1 MENKYIDKLNELDNA
16 YKGQIIQIL
25 NSCRIAM
32 SKADDVYLPD
42 KVNKYK
48 LEMIDK
54 AIGKINEIKQ
64 DYIRQ
69 ATSQLELEKAALQQ
83 PKPDNRSTTEKLLD
97 AINLSNTIQLNTMQL
112 KTKTQDELIELG
124 REQEDS
130 ILVDCI
136 KSELQN
142 RLNTI
147 PEEKAADRQELRTL
161 IKSMKPYT
169 ELDKLE
175 VAEKQVQDYQ
185 KYYDEF
191 MPGVELGEKLNI
203 GNPRTFLMKDVEL
216 KEGDIE

>member
-1 MENKYIDKLNELDNA
+1 MKNKYIDKLNELDNA

>member
-1 MENKYIDKLNELDNA
+1 
-16 YKGQIIQIL
+16 
-25 NSCRIAM
+25 M

-130 ILVDCI
+130 VLVDCI

>member
-1 MENKYIDKLNELDNA
+1 MKNKYIDKLNELDNA

-32 SKADDVYLPD
+32 SKADDVYLPE

-112 KTKTQDELIELG
+112 KTKTQNELIELG

-130 ILVDCI
+130 VLVDCI

-203 GNPRTFLMKDVEL
+203 GNPRTYLMKDVEL

>member
-1 MENKYIDKLNELDNA
+1 MKNKYIDKLNELDNA

-32 SKADDVYLPD
+32 SKADDVYLPE

-69 ATSQLELEKAALQQ
+69 ATAQLESEKAALQQ

>member
-1 MENKYIDKLNELDNA
+1 
-16 YKGQIIQIL
+16 
-25 NSCRIAM
+25 
-32 SKADDVYLPD
+32 
-42 KVNKYK
+42 
-48 LEMIDK
+48 
-54 AIGKINEIKQ
+54 
-64 DYIRQ
+64 
-69 ATSQLELEKAALQQ
+69 
-83 PKPDNRSTTEKLLD
+83 
-97 AINLSNTIQLNTMQL
+97 MQL

>member
-1 MENKYIDKLNELDNA
+1 MKNKYIDKLNELDNA

-32 SKADDVYLPD
+32 SKADDVYLPE